1 MGRILKKKDP
11 LKKKKKTDVDA
22 SGNATADGSQSKPAV
37 GARLVSGVT
46 VKAGKGQIGSSGVAK
61 KIGGMMETGRMGRAV
76 QFLREVKVELKK
88 VTWPTRQ
95 QTIGSTAVVL
105 LLVMIISVF
114 LGLTDLILGRLIQV
128 ILN

>member
-1 MGRILKKKDP
+1 M
-11 LKKKKKTDVDA
+11 
-22 SGNATADGSQSKPAV
+22 
-37 GARLVSGVT
+37 
-46 VKAGKGQIGSSGVAK
+46 
-61 KIGGMMETGRMGRAV
+61 

-114 LGLTDLILGRLIQV
+114 LGMADLILGRLIQV